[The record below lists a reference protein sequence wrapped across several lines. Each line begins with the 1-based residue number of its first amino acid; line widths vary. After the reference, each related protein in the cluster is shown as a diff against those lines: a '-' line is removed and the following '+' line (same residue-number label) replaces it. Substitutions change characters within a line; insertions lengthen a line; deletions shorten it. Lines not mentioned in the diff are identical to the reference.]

1 MKNRIKKILAAVL
14 TAVLI
19 VCLIPVSVFASG
31 SFYISATT
39 LVLTVGYTG
48 GVSFGAD
55 DAVGF
60 FTIDTDGGISASCSD
75 ELYVDDSSV
84 YITVTAESAGTG
96 HVYITVYDGTDYDGN
111 DLSGKSY
118 TVTVIVKED
127 STTAATTA
135 QTTETTTA
143 KSTTQTTTTKST
155 TQSTTTKST
164 TTTAET
170 TTEADDDD
178 DDDNDDNDEDTDE
191 TEELTEEELLTVI
204 INNASY
210 TVLKDISDITLPSGF
225 TVEETEYN
233 TVTVETMVLDEYVIY
248 VLEGNVTGRT
258 AYYFLDDET
267 GEFEKVKYTTVDE
280 DICIFLDM
288 PDDLEVPYG
297 YSLVETDMFG
307 YTVEAL
313 ALDEETI
320 NEALE
325 AEEELSAEETASESA
340 IEIKFFDTVGAPM
353 STLYD
358 DDEETSAADDED
370 DETEGYTDPI
380 LGDVS
385 VTTADVLADSAG
397 GHYFVYCL
405 WDGEEVLCDYDS
417 KEDSISKCTVLLVIE
432 ELEEETDIPDESDEE
447 ESSGSFSVS
456 LFWIVLI
463 ALLVVI
469 AAVVVILSIMLL
481 KRKKHSGAELP
492 YEYDDEDE
500 DETEDVLLEKQ
511 NSDQAGNADDNEEYE
526 ELLRKNAEKL
536 RAKYSKNASAG
547 NTGAETGSTGT
558 EEAKPEEQI
567 NKNASFAKANQGFAE
582 VKETAEEGSSAEE
595 SVREENNG
603 PVKDETDAK
612 PSKKTFDPEEIDTLF
627 EEEELDVSAAEN
639 RSIRRR
645 YARSGVEDI
654 TAILTEEFDDLLR
667 ELKENE
673 EE

>member
-1 MKNRIKKILAAVL
+1 MKNKIKKILAAVL

-60 FTIDTDGGISASCSD
+60 FTIDTDGGVSASCSD

-135 QTTETTTA
+135 QTTETTTT

-178 DDDNDDNDEDTDE
+178 DDDEDTDE

-233 TVTVETMVLDEYVIY
+233 TVTVETMVLDDYVIY

-313 ALDEETI
+313 ALDEEAI
-320 NEALE
+320 SEALE
-325 AEEELSAEETASESA
+325 AEEELSAEEAASESA
-340 IEIKFFDTVGAPM
+340 IEIKSFDTVGAPVG
-353 STLYD
+353 TLYD
-358 DDEETSAADDED
+358 DNEETSAADDED
-370 DETEGYTDPI
+370 VETEGYTDPI

-417 KEDSISKCTVLLVIE
+417 EEDSISKCTVLLVIE
-432 ELEEETDIPDESDEE
+432 EPEEETDIPDETDEE

-469 AAVVVILSIMLL
+469 AAVVIILSIMML
-481 KRKKHSGAELP
+481 KRKKYSGAELP

-500 DETEDVLLEKQ
+500 NETEDVLLEKQ
-511 NSDQAGNADDNEEYE
+511 NSNPSGNADDNKEYE

-536 RAKYSKNASAG
+536 RAKYSKDAFAG
-547 NTGAETGSTGT
+547 NSGTETGSAGT
-558 EEAKPEEQI
+558 REAEYKEQTNENI
-567 NKNASFAKANQGFAE
+567 AFAKADQGFTE
-582 VKETAEEGSSAEE
+582 VKEAAEEDSSGKEA
-595 SVREENNG
+595 VRKNTRGENDR